1 MASGRLRP
9 SSIQSRGDL
18 AGGYNGPVC
27 DVTPSLSLWYTK
39 KTPWPKKRPG
49 TKPGTTGAKISGLQ
63 APHAGSVSL
72 LCIKNKGD
80 ETTESAP

>member
-9 SSIQSRGDL
+9 SSIQSRGGL

-27 DVTPSLSLWYTK
+27 DITPSLSLWYTK

-63 APHAGSVSL
+63 PRHMRVQL
-72 LCIKNKGD
+72 VYCV
-80 ETTESAP
+80 